1 MKRKKKIRNLSGVT
15 INPSRFA
22 SGQMKIYAYLLP
34 LALFMIL
41 PVIYIFN
48 NAFKPLSELFAFPPR
63 FFVRQPTLDNFRRL
77 SDATNQSVTT
87 LSRFVFNSVLVTV
100 LVVVLTVIISSMAAY
115 AFSKLKF
122 KGKAALFEV
131 NTIALMF
138 VPVAVMIPRFL
149 VIDGLG
155 IMDSYFAHIL
165 PLLPMPVGMFL
176 MKQFIDQVPDEL
188 LEAAKVDGAGTVYT
202 YFRVVLPLSLPAV
215 ATVAILAFQG
225 VWGNV
230 ETSNMFVTRD
240 SMRTLAFFM
249 NTLAM
254 PADRAA
260 QIAGQG
266 ISAAAML
273 IMFLPNIILFI
284 ILQSRVMNTMAY
296 SGMK

>member
-1 MKRKKKIRNLSGVT
+1 MKRRRKARNLSGVT
-15 INPSRFA
+15 VNPTRFSR
-22 SGQMKIYAYLLP
+22 GQLKIYAYLVP

-63 FFVRQPTLDNFRRL
+63 FFVQQPTLDNFRRL
-77 SDATNQSVTT
+77 SETTRQSVTS
-87 LSRFVFNSVLVTV
+87 LSRFVFNSLLVTV
-100 LVVVLTVIISSMAAY
+100 LVVVFTIIISSMAAY

-122 KGKAALFEV
+122 KGKSVLFEI
-131 NTIALMF
+131 NTLALMF

-155 IMDSYFAHIL
+155 IMDSYLAHIL

-188 LEAAKVDGAGTVYT
+188 LEAARVDGAGTLYT
-202 YFRVVLPLSLPAV
+202 FFRVVLPLSLPAV
-215 ATVAILAFQG
+215 ATVAILSFQG
-225 VWGNV
+225 VWGNI
-230 ETSNMFVTRD
+230 ETSNLFVTQD

-254 PADRAA
+254 PADRTA

-266 ISAAAML
+266 LSAAAML